1 MIIILG
7 KQLISLQSAKQNRLR
22 VLIWQKVMIHI
33 LPMRCMAS
41 VRTQDITRKEI
52 QTQDLANILKILG
65 IRTQDVLKTLGIL
78 MQALVN
84 ILKTLGIMR
93 RTVKLVQNSGEIH
106 RRSTHCIPM
115 MQILLR
121 KGETM
126 HLPVLI

>member
-65 IRTQDVLKTLGIL
+65 IRKQDVLKTLGIL

-115 MQILLR
+115 TQILLR